1 MLRLQD
7 QRLEHRYWIK
17 RRTTALGAIPITKT
31 INQPVTKILEI
42 DCRIEN
48 FKRIAVLAQQGK
60 MIRKTEKTVRIHD
73 NTSVSSVNHI
83 AGLPARLIRV
93 SSYLDTVPM

>member
-7 QRLEHRYWIK
+7 QHFEHRHRIK
-17 RRTTALGAIPITKT
+17 RRTAALGAIAVSKT
-31 INQPVTKILEI
+31 INQPITKILEI

-48 FKRIAVLAQQGK
+48 FKRIAVLAEQFK
-60 MIRKTEKTVRIHD
+60 MIRKAEKIAGIYD
-73 NTSVSSVNHI
+73 YTSVNSVNHI

-93 SSYLDTVPM
+93 SI